1 MKHEMAMTTNV
12 RRFLAAVRALMDR
25 PLGVEGMGLL
35 WGQPGEGKSTT
46 VAYATNTLDGVFL
59 RANACWSTTSMLGAL
74 MVELGQPAGR
84 FRAPMVDAAV
94 RCLMEQPRP
103 IFIDEADYLLR
114 QTDMLDVMR
123 DIYDSTGCPV
133 VLIGMETMA
142 RKVQA
147 NGRFARRI
155 TQWVEFCGIN
165 LSDARV
171 LADTVCE
178 TGVADDLLA
187 HLHRA
192 ARSNIGRMTT
202 GLSRIEQ
209 LSRINGIDSVD
220 MAQWGDRPLFFD
232 QPTFRR
238 RR

>member
-1 MKHEMAMTTNV
+1 MRHEMAMTTNV
-12 RRFLAAVRALMDR
+12 RRFLAAVRELTDR

-35 WGQPGEGKSTT
+35 WGMPGEGKSTT
-46 VAYATNTLDGVFL
+46 VAYATNTLDGIFL
-59 RANACWSTTSMLGAL
+59 RANACWTVTSMLGAL
-74 MVELGQPAGR
+74 MVELGQTAMR
-84 FRAPMVDAAV
+84 YRAPMVDASV
-94 RCLMEQPRP
+94 RCLMERPRP

-123 DIYDSTGCPV
+123 DIYDNTGCPV

-142 RKVQA
+142 RKVQT

-155 TQWVEFCGIN
+155 TQWVEFRGI
-165 LSDARV
+165 SPADART

-178 TGVADDLLA
+178 TGVEDDLLGR
-187 HLHRA
+187 LHDASRK
-192 ARSNIGRMTT
+192 NIGRMTT

-209 LSRINGIDSVD
+209 FARINHLDSVSLE
-220 MAQWGDRPLFFD
+220 QWGDRPLFFD

-238 RR
+238 GR